1 MTGAPGATAP
11 EPVERGPLFRLI
23 RDQRV
28 AFLLVGATNT
38 GIGFVFFI
46 LFDATVG
53 RWLDVEVNRVVGSLG
68 TLACAHVFS
77 VLCAFVLHRT
87 FVFRVRGHVWRDL
100 ARFEAVYLVAI
111 GVNALILPVL
121 VEIGWNR
128 ILAQFSILLV
138 TTFISYFGHKF
149 FSFRRPPEPTPT
161 PEEVDA

>member
-1 MTGAPGATAP
+1 MTVEP
-11 EPVERGPLFRLI
+11 EPAERGLLFRII

-28 AFLLVGATNT
+28 AFLLVGAVNT

-46 LFDATVG
+46 IFDLTVG
-53 RWLDVEVNRVVGSLG
+53 RWLDAEVNRVVGSLG
-68 TLACAHVFS
+68 TLACAHVLS

-111 GVNALILPVL
+111 IINALILPVL
-121 VEIGWNR
+121 VEAGLNR

-138 TTFISYFGHKF
+138 TTLISYFGHKN
-149 FSFRRPPEPTPT
+149 FSFRRPAEPPA
-161 PEEVDA
+161 EKDVV